1 MNNLIRNTLASG
13 LLAILLVAAPG
24 FAQPRGKH
32 VPSEEVL
39 ATIPGLTQ
47 AQRDA
52 IYRIETERMA
62 EHKALWE
69 AERAAHEAIK
79 EQTTAELR
87 TALGDEAYATYAAW
101 KLEQRAERRNA
112 RHKRRGDRGPSMDD
126 SSDPVEEAQED

>member
-1 MNNLIRNTLASG
+1 MNHLIRNTLASG
-13 LLAILLVAAPG
+13 LLATLLMASPG

-52 IYRIETERMA
+52 IYRIETERMV

-69 AERAAHEAIK
+69 AERTAHQAIK
-79 EQTTAELR
+79 EQTTIELR
-87 TALGDEAYATYAAW
+87 AALGDEAYATYAAW
-101 KLEQRAERRNA
+101 KLEQRSERKNA
-112 RHKRRGDRGPSMDD
+112 RHQRRGGGAPSMDD
-126 SSDPVEEAQED
+126 NSPADPETED